1 MTKRRISIDNLRI
14 KLPRSMR
21 HDAHSIAS
29 SMGNDVAR
37 SLANAASAKA
47 GNVLVDEIAVGRVQD
62 ISVVGKKV
70 ASNLSQI
77 LEDRGR
83 N

>member
-1 MTKRRISIDNLRI
+1 
-14 KLPRSMR
+14 MR

-47 GNVLVDEIAVGRVQD
+47 GNVLIDEIAVGRVQD